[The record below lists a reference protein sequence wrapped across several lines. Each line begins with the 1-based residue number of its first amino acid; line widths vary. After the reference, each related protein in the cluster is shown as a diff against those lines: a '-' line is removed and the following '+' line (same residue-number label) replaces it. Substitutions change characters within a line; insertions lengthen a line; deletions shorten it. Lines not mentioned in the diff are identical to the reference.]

1 MNLKNRT
8 TALIAVAA
16 LAVPVLAYAGGKYK
30 SAKDSSVTVRGT
42 AHPGN
47 IKWDLKADK
56 AVTIDDDG
64 TTIKLK
70 LDGHKLDS
78 GIPGRRG
85 HTMEHVFFQGVKGKE
100 KRTIEVAVTHEALDK
115 AIAAKASSVAATARL
130 SNGPVV
136 PIKIEQLSV
145 SGDKAKG
152 VINVSRKALGIDEIC
167 IKLLKIC
174 VDDPLTVEA
183 SIDYTK

>member
-30 SAKDSSVTVRGT
+30 SKDSSVTVRGT

-47 IKWDLKADK
+47 IKWDLAAKN
-56 AVTIDDDG
+56 AVTVEDDG

-78 GIPGRRG
+78 SIPGRKD
-85 HTMEHVFFQGVKGKE
+85 HTMKYVFHVGETGKE
-100 KRTIEVAVTHEALDK
+100 KKTVEIAVTHEALDK
-115 AIAAKASSVAATARL
+115 AIADKASSVAATAKF
-130 SNGPVV
+130 SSGPVTPV
-136 PIKIEQLSV
+136 KIEKLSV
-145 SGDKAKG
+145 SGDTAKG
-152 VINVSRKALGIDEIC
+152 VINVSRKALGVSEEIC
-167 IKLLKIC
+167 IPLLKIC
-174 VDDPLTVEA
+174 VDDPLTIEA
-183 SIDYTK
+183 EIKYTK